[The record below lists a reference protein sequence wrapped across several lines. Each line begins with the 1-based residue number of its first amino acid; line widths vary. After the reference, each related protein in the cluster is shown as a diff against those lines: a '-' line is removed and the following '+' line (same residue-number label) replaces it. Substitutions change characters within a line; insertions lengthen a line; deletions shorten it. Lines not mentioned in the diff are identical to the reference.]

1 MDKKRFFDDRLKYL
15 SFIQNTNEKSKISEE
30 IYPFIKALPKNK
42 NYIKVLDAG
51 TGDGTIKSNLI
62 KSFHKYHPNK
72 LLLITGK
79 EISYEDLKNTLD
91 KMPDRFIEHPNL
103 MVSMTNV
110 RFSEISQIGNSNKIK
125 NKKINVF
132 NLVLKN
138 NNSFDFNNQIT
149 ELEGFIKKNWG
160 IKISNKGRTSYSHP
174 CLIRIYRADHK
185 KYLEPLMNKE
195 NETSNYDF
203 IIASQAYRSA
213 SDVGVKANNVIKPL
227 INLLAKP
234 GKLFITHS
242 CGNDTVEKILR
253 LAWKDKDPFPNKAQ
267 DLIDFLKNGNLEKG
281 SKYYFSK
288 PKKYNFKYK
297 KTPDETIS
305 ELFGYGVESKWAN
318 ILYVGQVPEK
328 DINEVE
334 KKPIII
340 KKVKNAILKED
351 IFFNNEMFTIKKV

>member
-1 MDKKRFFDDRLKYL
+1 
-15 SFIQNTNEKSKISEE
+15 
-30 IYPFIKALPKNK
+30 
-42 NYIKVLDAG
+42 
-51 TGDGTIKSNLI
+51 
-62 KSFHKYHPNK
+62 
-72 LLLITGK
+72 
-79 EISYEDLKNTLD
+79 
-91 KMPDRFIEHPNL
+91 
-103 MVSMTNV
+103 
-110 RFSEISQIGNSNKIK
+110 
-125 NKKINVF
+125 
-132 NLVLKN
+132 
-138 NNSFDFNNQIT
+138 
-149 ELEGFIKKNWG
+149 
-160 IKISNKGRTSYSHP
+160 
-174 CLIRIYRADHK
+174 
-185 KYLEPLMNKE
+185 MNKE
-195 NETSNYDF
+195 NETSDYDF
-203 IIASQAYRSA
+203 IIASQAYRAA
-213 SDVGVKANNVIKPL
+213 SDVGIKASNVIKPL
-227 INLLAKP
+227 IDLLAKP
-234 GKLFITHS
+234 GRLFITHS
-242 CGNDTVEKILR
+242 CGSDTVEKILK